1 MLDYSPYLG
10 RYVVIKP
17 SKVSVQKYLEVT
29 SMHHVHKTVQVIP
42 IAMEMKNVALMVILI
57 DLIIPTNPKKTF
69 IHFLLRLMILL
80 YYMLVKIYFFHRM
93 WQLLHGS
100 CEGSGSRDSWRR
112 WFTRGSNWPERP
124 SNKGKSWI

>member
-57 DLIIPTNPKKTF
+57 EFIIAKNAKKTPLF
-69 IHFLLRLMILL
+69 IS
-80 YYMLVKIYFFHRM
+80 Y
-93 WQLLHGS
+93 
-100 CEGSGSRDSWRR
+100 
-112 WFTRGSNWPERP
+112 
-124 SNKGKSWI
+124 

>member
-1 MLDYSPYLG
+1 MLDYSSYLG

-57 DLIIPTNPKKTF
+57 DLIIPTNPKKNF
-69 IHFLLRLMILL
+69 YSF
-80 YYMLVKIYFFHRM
+80 LVKIDDLIILHACQNIFFSQDVAALA
-93 WQLLHGS
+93 WQL
-100 CEGSGSRDSWRR
+100 
-112 WFTRGSNWPERP
+112 
-124 SNKGKSWI
+124 

>member
-42 IAMEMKNVALMVILI
+42 IAMEMKNVALMVILLGTLTKCEKNLYLFFIKI
-57 DLIIPTNPKKTF
+57 DHLS
-69 IHFLLRLMILL
+69 ILHVSQNIFYSQDVAVL
-80 YYMLVKIYFFHRM
+80 A
-93 WQLLHGS
+93 WQL
-100 CEGSGSRDSWRR
+100 
-112 WFTRGSNWPERP
+112 
-124 SNKGKSWI
+124 

>member
-1 MLDYSPYLG
+1 MLDYCPYLG

-57 DLIIPTNPKKTF
+57 EFIIAKNAKKRLYSFLIKIDHLSILHAFQN
-69 IHFLLRLMILL
+69 IFLSQDVAALA
-80 YYMLVKIYFFHRM
+80 
-93 WQLLHGS
+93 WQL
-100 CEGSGSRDSWRR
+100 
-112 WFTRGSNWPERP
+112 
-124 SNKGKSWI
+124 